1 MCDEVRW
8 VGGGGGGRDTRL
20 RRWSESD
27 GASWRCFYCEHNDN
41 NYRCRLWQNFKR
53 FSFSK
58 VQIVVIYYL

>member
-27 GASWRCFYCEHNDN
+27 GASWRCFYFKHNDN
-41 NYRCRLWQNFKR
+41 NY
-53 FSFSK
+53 SFVFGRTLRDSDS
-58 VQIVVIYYL
+58 QRYRSL